1 VRESAQSWRELLLEK
16 RRGLAITPELAVAD
30 GAFGFW
36 RPALLVHKIANVLNK
51 LPKRQEAKAKCAL
64 QVAETK
70 RDALAA
76 FDAFVQTWGAK
87 YDKVRVTLYSFPTER
102 AAPRAPRPCG
112 VDAASVL
119 VAWTPHPLEPRRS
132 RVFLTPLGMLAL
144 KRLQKETSAR
154 RRPRAVGGELPELG
168 RLNRKEMATLAGLAP
183 FIRQSGQWQ
192 GRSFIG
198 GGRTAV
204 ISGPVKIA
212 VTRSSRSSTLSG

>member
-1 VRESAQSWRELLLEK
+1 MRESAQSWRELLLEK

-102 AAPRAPRPCG
+102 GTASPSALWRGRRIRSCG
-112 VDAASVL
+112 VDAASVGVPK
-119 VAWTPHPLEPRRS
+119 VAGVLD
-132 RVFLTPLGMLAL
+132 AL
-144 KRLQKETSAR
+144 RHAR
-154 RRPRAVGGELPELG
+154 FE
-168 RLNRKEMATLAGLAP
+168 
-183 FIRQSGQWQ
+183 
-192 GRSFIG
+192 
-198 GGRTAV
+198 
-204 ISGPVKIA
+204 KIA
-212 VTRSSRSSTLSG
+212 KRDERAAPASSSWR